1 MKYNYSSNPKLSF
14 TLIELV
20 VACGLILILVSVLG
34 FDFSNRREDLR
45 IKSGQ
50 QLAGSLLLSARNQ
63 AVLKQANARLI
74 IHNNPG
80 EPEKYLRQMGI
91 IYEEKIH
98 SGRWKS
104 LNGGSLLPPGV
115 YFNTEISSWTDAQIM
130 MVEFP
135 RARFQIEGSGEKWI
149 YYEFTSS
156 GVFNEPGAQFVVG
169 AGVLHPLN
177 NKDFEIEF
185 NNHAMGGILIGKF
198 SGIPFYTSPENIR

>member
-1 MKYNYSSNPKLSF
+1 MKFNYYSNQKSSF

-20 VACGLILILVSVLG
+20 VACSLILILVSVLG

-45 IKSGQ
+45 IKAGQ
-50 QLAGSLLLSARNQ
+50 QLASSLLLSARNQ
-63 AVLKQANARLI
+63 AILKQSNARLI

-91 IYEEKIH
+91 IYEEKPL

-104 LNGGSLLPPGV
+104 LNAGSLLPMGV

-130 MVEFP
+130 TVEFP
-135 RARFQIEGSGEKWI
+135 RARFLMEGSGEKWI
-149 YYEFTSS
+149 YFEFTST

-169 AGVLHPLN
+169 SGVLYPLDD
-177 NKDFEIEF
+177 KDYEIEF
-185 NNHAMGGILIGKF
+185 NNLAIGGIVIGKF
-198 SGIPFYTSPENIR
+198 GGMSYFTSTEITR